1 MRWFYRLWMKTIML
15 TGRGRAGEQLND
27 ELQFHI
33 EQQIAENRAAG
44 MSQEDA
50 RQAAL
55 RTFGN
60 AAALRDHARET
71 WSWHWLEQFL
81 HDVRQSVR
89 SLLRTPGFSLIA
101 IVVLALGIGAN
112 VALFTLV
119 HSVLLTPFPFPH
131 PDRLVRIYE
140 ADARGRFKDNIV
152 AGGDFAA
159 WQSQSH
165 SFEKM
170 AIKKGIEYSVSG
182 TQGQLPEI
190 VRAETASW
198 NLFPLLGVK
207 PAVGRLFSTAD
218 DRPQGDAT
226 VVLTWGLWKR
236 RYGGNPAILGS
247 TILLDAK
254 PFTVIG
260 VLPAW
265 FAYPDAR
272 VQVWTALYHEKPA
285 WLMAMHEAHNFD
297 VIGLLKPGVSGGQA
311 AAEISGIQAQIR
323 RQYPDGPVNDAANIR
338 PLLDAEV
345 HGVKQGFYALL
356 AATGCLLLI
365 ACLNIANLLVARG
378 AARQKEMAIRTA
390 LGGTRGR
397 LIRAQVVE
405 SVVLSVAGGVIGLM
419 LAYAALQW
427 FVSTRPNIPR
437 LDAIHID
444 LVTIAFASGVVLACG
459 LIAGL
464 IPALSSSDR
473 HVLKALQ
480 ESARSH
486 GGARGKVRL
495 RRLLLSLEVGLTV
508 VLLVGAGLLLK
519 TYHRLREV
527 DMGCNTHNV
536 LTMSLNLP
544 KGRYQTPVQ
553 IVSFYEALLGR
564 IRQLPGV
571 RAAGLSTALPGQG
584 HQRDDTFTIP
594 EHPPLPKGQV
604 LDAST
609 YFVDPAYFGAM
620 QIPILEG
627 GTFDDGERLDN
638 ANVVVV
644 SQALVRTYFPNDDPI
659 GKHILISVVSREAQ
673 SYRIVGVVGDTL
685 EDPATPVHT
694 AFYFPFLIGS
704 EGEASLVVRT
714 IQDPLSVA
722 IPIQKIISGMDRDLP
737 VADVLTMDQVARS
750 SIADT
755 SFDATLL
762 VGFGALSLI
771 LAAVGL
777 FGVLSYMV
785 AQRTTEIGVRIALG
799 AQRDQV
805 VRQFLGDGLRPAV
818 YGLILGL
825 GASALVTR
833 MLSSMLYQTQA
844 LDLAVYIVVSATL
857 LLVAA
862 LACILP
868 AWRASRLDP
877 MQALRTE

>member
-1 MRWFYRLWMKTIML
+1 ML
-15 TGRGRAGEQLND
+15 FARGRAAEQLND

-44 MSQEDA
+44 MSAEEA

-71 WSWHWLEQFL
+71 WSWHWLEQFMR
-81 HDVRQSVR
+81 DVRQSVR

-101 IVVLALGIGAN
+101 TVVLALGIGAN

-119 HSVLLTPFPFPH
+119 HSVLLTPFPFPQ
-131 PDRLVRIYE
+131 PDRLVRVYE
-140 ADARGRFKDNIV
+140 ADAQGRFKDNIV

-159 WQSQSH
+159 WQAQSH
-165 SFEKM
+165 SFEQM
-170 AIKKGIEYSVSG
+170 AIKKGAEYSLSG
-182 TQGQLPEI
+182 TRGQLPEN
-190 VRAETASW
+190 VQAQMASW

-207 PAVGRLFSTAD
+207 AARGRLFSAAD
-218 DRPQGDAT
+218 DRPQAEGT
-226 VVLTWGLWKR
+226 VVLTWGLWQR
-236 RYGGNPAILGS
+236 RYGGDPAVLGS

-254 PFTVIG
+254 PYAVIG

-272 VQVWTALYHEKPA
+272 AQLWTALYHEKSA
-285 WLMAMHEAHNFD
+285 WLMARHEAHNFD
-297 VIGLLKPGVSGGQA
+297 VVGRLRPGVTMGMA
-311 AAEISGIQAQIR
+311 TAEISGIQAQIR
-323 RQYPDGPVNDAANIR
+323 RQFPDGPICDAANLR

-356 AATGCLLLI
+356 AATACLLLI

-397 LIRAQVVE
+397 LIRGQVIE
-405 SVVLSVAGGVIGLM
+405 SIALSAAGGAMGLM
-419 LAYAALQW
+419 LAYGALQW
-427 FVSTRPNIPR
+427 FVAARPDIPR
-437 LDAIHID
+437 LDAVHID
-444 LVTIAFASGVVLACG
+444 LTTVAFAAGVVLVCG

-464 IPALSSSDR
+464 VPALSSSDR
-473 HVLKALQ
+473 HLLKVLG
-480 ESARSH
+480 ESARLH
-486 GGARGKVRL
+486 GGSHGKVRL
-495 RRLLLSLEVGLTV
+495 RRFLLSLEVGLTV

-527 DMGCNTHNV
+527 DMGCDTHNV
-536 LTMSLNLP
+536 LTMSLDLP
-544 KGRYQTPVQ
+544 RGRYQTPVQ
-553 IVSFYEALLGR
+553 IVSFYDALLGR

-571 RAAGLSTALPGQG
+571 RAAGLSTTLPGQG
-584 HQRDDTFTIP
+584 QQRDDTFTIP
-594 EHPPLPKGQV
+594 EHPPLPRGQV

-609 YFVDPAYFGAM
+609 YFVDPAYFSAM

-627 GTFDDGERLDN
+627 RSFEDGERLDH

-644 SQALVRTYFPNDDPI
+644 SQALVRADFPNDDPI
-659 GKHILISVVSREAQ
+659 GKHILISVVTAQAQ
-673 SYRIVGVVGDTL
+673 SYRIVGVVGDTR
-685 EDPATPVHT
+685 ESPAAPVHT

-704 EGEASLVVRT
+704 EEGASLVIRT
-714 IQDPLSVA
+714 AQDPSSVA
-722 IPIQKIISGMDRDLP
+722 VPIQRIISSMDRDLP
-737 VADVLTMDQVARS
+737 VSDVLTMNQVARS
-750 SIADT
+750 STSDT

-762 VGFGALSLI
+762 AGFGALSLI

-785 AQRTTEIGVRIALG
+785 SQRTTEIGVRIALG
-799 AQRDQV
+799 AQREQV
-805 VRQFLGDGLRPAV
+805 VRQFLGDGLRPAI

-833 MLSSMLYQTQA
+833 MLGSLLYRTQT
-844 LDLAVYIVVSATL
+844 LDPAVYVVVSGTL

-877 MQALRTE
+877 MRALRTE